1 MTREEIVVIIV
12 FDVAF
17 ILGRLESRETDT
29 IFVTFHDRGD
39 SVLLLADVVQKIYYV
54 NLFSII
60 AKNRC

>member
-1 MTREEIVVIIV
+1 MTGEDIVVIIV

-17 ILGRLESRETDT
+17 ILRSLESGATDT
-29 IFVTFHDRGD
+29 IFVTFHDRED

>member
-1 MTREEIVVIIV
+1 MTREDIVVIIV
-12 FDVAF
+12 FD
-17 ILGRLESRETDT
+17 ILRRLESGATDT